1 MTIHPPI
8 IFHLLPAL
16 WFFTGAINLPMVAVG
31 VLLGGV
37 VMKRARPSVRTLPW
51 LCLLPLT
58 LSVLLCGPLFF
69 MGCSTQRVAGVNAE
83 YGHAQ
88 DRWTNRCAGAC
99 RPRADVPPR
108 RHVWATVPVAWQ
120 HETSE
125 LSIIHTLSM
134 LSLCCVLYI
143 EHLRG
148 SAVSQH
154 GWFLEN
160 KILCPSTADG

>member
-16 WFFTGAINLPMVAVG
+16 WFCTGAINLPTAAVG
-31 VLLGGV
+31 LLLGGV
-37 VMKRARPSVRTLPW
+37 LMKRARPSVRTLPW

-88 DRWTNRCAGAC
+88 DRWTNRCAGSLSSLC
-99 RPRADVPPR
+99 RCTDTSGQQFPL
-108 RHVWATVPVAWQ
+108 AWQ

-125 LSIIHTLSM
+125 LSIIHAL
-134 LSLCCVLYI
+134 
-143 EHLRG
+143 H
-148 SAVSQH
+148 AVSLPCPLYRTPTRLSRVSA
-154 GWFLEN
+154 WLLLE
-160 KILCPSTADG
+160 KHSLSSMG